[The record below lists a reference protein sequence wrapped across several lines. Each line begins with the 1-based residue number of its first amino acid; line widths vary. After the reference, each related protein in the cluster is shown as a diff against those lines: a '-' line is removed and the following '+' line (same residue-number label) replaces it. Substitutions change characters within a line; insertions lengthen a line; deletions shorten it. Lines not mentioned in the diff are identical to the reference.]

1 VPFTSALEARCLSTF
16 AANVASTASRLA
28 HRLPTVR
35 TRTPLQ
41 VLVRAHNYIFL
52 HRLINPLHFS
62 LAKFLDVVIA
72 ELLFAFSLHA
82 WDIEHAALGDTG
94 LQVVTNAIFAK
105 LVSASEREEV

>member
-1 VPFTSALEARCLSTF
+1 
-16 AANVASTASRLA
+16 
-28 HRLPTVR
+28 
-35 TRTPLQ
+35 
-41 VLVRAHNYIFL
+41 
-52 HRLINPLHFS
+52 
-62 LAKFLDVVIA
+62 LDVVIA